1 MSFWKRRKTDPSAA
15 AGADRIKPIEPLLR
29 QEPLEPAKPL
39 SVEPSAAA
47 GQKAVPS
54 AQTAAPSQRAASGAA
69 AASPSASNSAVKH
82 APAASAASEPTLAP
96 LERIKAEPESPAADE
111 AEQEAARAKSAQ
123 KRLFRAKCRSALWGL
138 GKVTLFVLCCIGL
151 VKGVQLAKTLPYFN
165 LTRLVLTGDTQ
176 KVPLSRMK
184 EAVESV
190 LVGNFFT
197 ANLDLVREAAEHVPW
212 VKHAAVKRVWPDTL
226 AIEVDVHEA
235 MALFE
240 DGRLVST
247 EGVLFAANPEEGRE
261 AKSLPSFYGNAAQIG
276 RIAARYRRFGTILAP
291 LEATITDVILSDRG
305 SWSLVFESETIPPTK
320 VELGQLAQARPDD
333 RALAPASAEMSEA
346 EADEAAGEQLARAV
360 NEMFSGA
367 ATDDS
372 AALAVVRIPAD
383 EIERRL
389 EIVVKSYPLAVRLMG
404 GPPASIDARYERAF
418 AAGAPDPVAIALHAE
433 RVAAAKARRAA
444 IAEAAARA
452 SQTADSLDGADAA
465 QSAEGVLDPLAAPE
479 PVAGLDEADDDA
491 LDSEGAPAAENTP
504 ERGAG
509 TLASTDADGAEAS
522 ANRHNDASANSD
534 ERERTGA
541 RDRRKNDSESSK

>member
-15 AGADRIKPIEPLLR
+15 AGADRIEPIEPLLR

-54 AQTAAPSQRAASGAA
+54 VQTAAPSQRAASGAA

-82 APAASAASEPTLAP
+82 VPAASAASEPTIAP
-96 LERIKAEPESPAADE
+96 LERIKDEPESPAADE

-333 RALAPASAEMSEA
+333 RVLASAGAEVSEA
-346 EADEAAGEQLARAV
+346 EADEAAGEQLGGGNGRLC
-360 NEMFSGA
+360 GA
-367 ATDDS
+367 C
-372 AALAVVRIPAD
+372 
-383 EIERRL
+383 
-389 EIVVKSYPLAVRLMG
+389 
-404 GPPASIDARYERAF
+404 
-418 AAGAPDPVAIALHAE
+418 
-433 RVAAAKARRAA
+433 RRA
-444 IAEAAARA
+444 
-452 SQTADSLDGADAA
+452 DSRRRNR
-465 QSAEGVLDPLAAPE
+465 AAP
-479 PVAGLDEADDDA
+479 
-491 LDSEGAPAAENTP
+491 
-504 ERGAG
+504 
-509 TLASTDADGAEAS
+509 
-522 ANRHNDASANSD
+522 
-534 ERERTGA
+534 
-541 RDRRKNDSESSK
+541 